1 MKYYTYELIDPRNNK
16 VFYVGKGYKNRMYS
30 HFNTVKS
37 GQILRNTK
45 LNNKLKKLIK
55 ENLKPLYRKIE
66 TDIEQVAFDKEIE
79 LIEFYGKENL
89 CNLTDGGRGGMP
101 PFTKE
106 EERQWHIKGAI
117 ATNKIRTK
125 YFQKKYKEDKKF
137 KAKMVKSWSN
147 AQKKRYKTQDN
158 PMKDRKHSEES
169 RKKMSISQSGEKNS
183 QFGTIWITNGVEN
196 RKTKNKIPKGW
207 AQGRTWNKIG

>member
-16 VFYVGKGYKNRMYS
+16 VFYVGKGCKNRMYS
-30 HFNTVKS
+30 HFNAVKS
-37 GQILRNTK
+37 GRILRNTK

-89 CNLTDGGRGGMP
+89 CNLADGGRGGMP

-125 YFQKKYKEDKKF
+125 YFQEKIKNPKF
-137 KAKMVKSWSN
+137 KKKWLNNVSKGLKKSYET
-147 AQKKRYKTQDN
+147 RDN
-158 PMKDRKHSEES
+158 PMKGRIHSEES
-169 RKKMSISQSGEKNS
+169 RKKMSMNQSGEKNS
-183 QFGTIWITNGVEN
+183 QFGTIWITNGIEN